1 MFFSPSFYCLKLKRH
16 FSTAHGA
23 SRVLGAT
30 SVLPGTP
37 CTAVP
42 GQDSPRWHGGR
53 CAVASQSVPQHGVW
67 MEERVTGSGA
77 DLHLGEAS
85 LPRGICALDPTS
97 LGCHHAEGPLGTPG
111 AAATRIPAGETCGCQ
126 APRCS
131 HRRGAAAGGG
141 NDASVHKAAAHP
153 QAFREEVMNN

>member
-23 SRVLGAT
+23 SRALGAT

-53 CAVASQSVPQHGVW
+53 CAVASQSLPQHGVW

-77 DLHLGEAS
+77 DLCLGEAS
-85 LPRGICALDPTS
+85 LPRGVCALDPTS
-97 LGCHHAEGPLGTPG
+97 LGSPATTPRGPLAPRVPPPRAPRRAQPVAARRL
-111 AAATRIPAGETCGCQ
+111 AAATGEGRLRAGETMPVFIKQ
-126 APRCS
+126 LRI
-131 HRRGAAAGGG
+131 RRLLEKK
-141 NDASVHKAAAHP
+141 S
-153 QAFREEVMNN
+153 